1 VTAATVHD
9 LVRLSIWTILVASS
23 PAVVAAMLVGT
34 AIALLQALTQ
44 VQESTL
50 SFVPKIVAVLLALLV
65 AADFMAT
72 QVMVVTEQA
81 YGQIEHI
88 GR

>member
-1 VTAATVHD
+1 MSVATVHD
-9 LVRLSIWTILVASS
+9 LVRHAVWAILVASS
-23 PAVVAAMLVGT
+23 PAVVSAMLVGT

-50 SFVPKIVAVLLALLV
+50 SFVPKIIAVLFALLL

-72 QVMVVTEQA
+72 QVMVVTQEA
-81 YGQIEHI
+81 YGQIEAI

>member
-1 VTAATVHD
+1 
-9 LVRLSIWTILVASS
+9 
-23 PAVVAAMLVGT
+23 MLVGT

>member
-1 VTAATVHD
+1 MTAATVHD

>member
-1 VTAATVHD
+1 MSAAWVHD
-9 LVRLSIWTILVASS
+9 LLRHAVWAILVASG
-23 PAVVAAMLVGT
+23 PAVIAAILVGT

-50 SFVPKIVAVLLALLV
+50 SFVPKIVAVLFALLL

-72 QVMVVTEQA
+72 QVMAVAQESYQ
-81 YGQIEHI
+81 QIESM

>member
-1 VTAATVHD
+1 M
-9 LVRLSIWTILVASS
+9 ASS
-23 PAVVAAMLVGT
+23 PAVGVAMLVGT
-34 AIALLQALTQ
+34 FIALLQALTQ

-65 AADFMAT
+65 AADFMAL
-72 QVMVVTEQA
+72 QVGAFTERA
-81 YGQIEHI
+81 YSQIENI

>member
-1 VTAATVHD
+1 MTAASVHD
-9 LVRLSIWTILVASS
+9 LVRLAIWTILVASS

-65 AADFMAT
+65 SADFIAA
-72 QVMVVTEQA
+72 QVIVLTEQA
-81 YGQIEHI
+81 YGQIE
-88 GR
+88 RTNR